1 MRRRDFLQGAGA
13 VAAWTQLP
21 RALRAQAMEG
31 QTQPTGIQP
40 KPGEVALRVDTG
52 APTHVVPANYTGLS
66 YESAQLAHP
75 LFFAAGNKGLIDL
88 VKRLSPG
95 GVLRIGGNTSEY
107 THWAG
112 ESAASTAGAVAEPPS
127 AGKNTPESYTITAEA
142 IRNLRGFL
150 DATGWKLIYGL
161 NLKNGTPE
169 EAAAEAGFVAQTMGD
184 KLLALQFGNEPDLFH
199 NSDEKHSRWSY
210 EEYAT
215 KWLQFEPAVRAAA
228 PKAVLAGP
236 DVASNWG
243 WVQKFAAQMHD
254 DIGMLT
260 GHYYIGGPPSN
271 PTMNLDALLTP
282 PQHLLDELAV
292 MDRVVKTSGLPFR
305 MAEGNSCY
313 NGGKPGVSDT
323 FASALWAGDYML
335 QLAQAGYAGVNLHG
349 GGEGWYTPIATDA
362 AGVSTPRPEYFGM
375 LMAQEFA
382 GATMVETALNSLGEN
397 VTGYAAV
404 RGRDLLVAV
413 FNKSAKKLLLR
424 LDSGLKGN
432 HRAAKVSMLTGPSLD
447 AKQDVKFE
455 LTGRVGKDPTVLARS
470 LALAPYSGML
480 LQFVGV

>member
-1 MRRRDFLQGAGA
+1 M
-13 VAAWTQLP
+13 QLP
-21 RALRAQAMEG
+21 RVLTAQAMEG
-31 QTQPTGIQP
+31 QTQPIGIQP
-40 KPGEVALRVDTG
+40 KPGEVAMRVDTSQ
-52 APTHVVPANYTGLS
+52 PLHTVPANYTGLS

-75 LFFAAGNKGLIDL
+75 LFFTAGNQGLVEL
-88 VKRLSPG
+88 VKRLSPA

-112 ESAASTAGAVAEPPS
+112 EGAAATGAAVAEPPS
-127 AGKNTPESYTITAEA
+127 AGKNTAESYTITAAA

-150 DATGWKLIYGL
+150 DATGWRLIYGL
-161 NLKNGTPE
+161 NLKNGTAE

-199 NSDEKHSRWSY
+199 HDDAKHTRWSY

-228 PKAVLAGP
+228 SGAALAGP
-236 DVASNWG
+236 DIATNWG

-254 DIGMLT
+254 DVRLLT

-271 PTMNLDALLTP
+271 PVMNIDALLTP

-292 MDRVVKTSGLPFR
+292 IERLITTSGLPYR

-313 NGGKPGVSDT
+313 MGGKPDVSNT

-349 GGEGWYTPIATDA
+349 GGEGWYTPIATDK
-362 AGVSTPRPEYFGM
+362 AGVSSARPVYFGM
-375 LMAQEFA
+375 LVAQEFA

-404 RGRDLLVAV
+404 RGRELLVAV
-413 FNKSAKKLLLR
+413 FNKSAKKLQLR
-424 LDSGLKGN
+424 LDSGWKGN
-432 HRAAKVSMLTGPSLD
+432 HRAAKMSMLSAPSLD

-455 LTGRVGKDPTVLARS
+455 LTGRVGKDPTVMPRS
-470 LALAPYSGML
+470 LLLPPYTGLL
-480 LQFVGV
+480 LQFGGL